1 MEGHFISNLVISGSV
16 LVLYDNA
23 CLLVPVETTSRFD
36 DLMIYNFTS
45 SLLFPTS
52 ERVLHSLSLSLEQT
66 HAELRTSDFGPR
78 VVSNVSVGISLPLSL
93 VQPHAELRATRFE
106 RVILSLS
113 GNLNRT
119 GTRRTCPPW
128 RRAGRSAPGQSCA
141 LRSPPRS

>member
-66 HAELRTSDFGPR
+66 HAELRTSDFGLRTSSGFERVRGYLPPSLTRTTPR
-78 VVSNVSVGISLPLSL
+78 RATSYEVRTCHSLPL
-93 VQPHAELRATRFE
+93 
-106 RVILSLS
+106 
-113 GNLNRT
+113 
-119 GTRRTCPPW
+119 W
-128 RRAGRSAPGQSCA
+128 
-141 LRSPPRS
+141 